1 MIRLVVQG
9 RFVHTQVVYVFLQ
22 EVDKQSVQQLVAR
35 KLLNF
40 FVNLHQNQSKKID
53 RTKIWRARH

>member
-40 FVNLHQNQSKKID
+40 FVNLHQNQSKK
-53 RTKIWRARH
+53 